1 MNINLN
7 TTLNDFYNII
17 NPGLFFKIIIAYIFL
32 VWISLIIWVV
42 KDITNR
48 TNNIFYQ
55 LISVFIIVFW
65 TPLSIFIYLIIRPWK
80 TILEKM
86 FEEIDYN
93 LDILDNNVNSNNSY
107 ENDLQENDNYTVCNA
122 CKYDKIQIEFKNCPN
137 CWVSLK
143 KFCSN
148 CEKEINTKWKI
159 CPYCETK
166 LKWEEKNEEEKEK
179 EIKIEKKKKN

>member
-1 MNINLN
+1 MEVDFN
-7 TTLNDFYNII
+7 TTLNEFYKNF
-17 NPGLFFKIIIAYIFL
+17 NLELFFKIIIAYIFL

-93 LDILDNNVNSNNSY
+93 LDVLDSNVNSNIPDKK
-107 ENDLQENDNYTVCNA
+107 DLQENDNYTVCNN
-122 CKYDKIQIEFKNCPN
+122 CEYDQIQIEFKNCPN
-137 CWVSLK
+137 CWINLK

-166 LKWEEKNEEEKEK
+166 LKWEEKNETKTQK
-179 EIKIEKKKKN
+179 NKKNWE